1 MSQVRLLIDESLRL
15 SSVAA
20 LRRAEPAMDVWRV
33 GQTGMP
39 AFGSP
44 DPALLAFCEREK
56 RLLVSL
62 DRATMPDHVAA
73 YLAAGGSTWGV
84 LLVTRRCSFRQLLD
98 DLVLVWSA
106 TEAEEWRDSIHYLP
120 LLGSG

>member
-1 MSQVRLLIDESLRL
+1 MSQVRFLIDESLWL
-15 SSVAA
+15 SLVAA
-20 LRRAEPAMDVWRV
+20 LRRAEPGLDVWRV

-44 DPALLAFCEREK
+44 DSELLAFCQREQ

-62 DRATMPDHVAA
+62 DRATMPDQVAA
-73 YLAAGGSTWGV
+73 TIAAGGATWGV

-98 DLVLVWSA
+98 DLILIWSA
-106 TEAEEWRDSIHYLP
+106 TEPEEWRDSIHYLP
-120 LLGSG
+120 LSG

>member
-1 MSQVRLLIDESLRL
+1 MSQVRFLVDESLRL
-15 SSVAA
+15 SLVAA
-20 LRRAEPAMDVWRV
+20 LRRAEPALDVWRV

-39 AFGSP
+39 VFGSP
-44 DPALLAFCEREK
+44 DPELLAFCEREQ

-84 LLVTRRCSFRQLLD
+84 LLVTRRCSFRQLID
-98 DLVLVWSA
+98 DLVLIWSA
-106 TEAEEWRDSIHYLP
+106 TEAGEWRDSIHYLP
-120 LLGSG
+120 LSG